1 MVDIGV
7 LVSGGGTN
15 LQSIIDS
22 IESKRCSARI
32 KVVISNNTDAFALK
46 RAEKHGIATE
56 VIKKEDFP
64 AREAFD
70 TELALR
76 LKKHGVGLVVLAGF
90 MRIITRPMLEAFPM
104 RIINIHPA
112 LLPSFPGLDVQ
123 RKALEHGVKFS
134 GCTVHFVDEG
144 VDSGPIIIQAVV
156 PVKDNDTVE
165 DLSKRILDEEHR
177 IYPEAIHLIGEGR
190 LELKGRRV
198 VVKDGPEPKGSLEN
212 PPVAIF
218 ADKTRP

>member
-1 MVDIGV
+1 MIEVGV
-7 LVSGGGTN
+7 LVSGNGTN

-22 IESKRCSARI
+22 IEAGRCSAEI
-32 KVVISNNTDAFALK
+32 KVVISNRPDAYALK
-46 RAEKHGIATE
+46 RAEKHGIAAE
-56 VIKKEDFP
+56 VIKKEDYP
-64 AREAFD
+64 TREAYD
-70 TELALR
+70 AELAAR

-90 MRIITRPMLEAFPM
+90 MRIITRTMLEAFPM
-104 RIINIHPA
+104 RIVNIHPA

-123 RKALEHGVKFS
+123 KKAIEHGVKFS

-165 DLSKRILDEEHR
+165 DLSRRILEKEHR

-198 VVKDGPEPKGSLEN
+198 VLKDGLEPAGSLEN